1 MEHNDHDA
9 HSEHEHEH
17 EHVHTDAPGHGK
29 NHDHHG
35 DSREDTHAYAHD
47 HDTGSDHQDDSH
59 GDVHAH
65 DHDTGHDHQGG
76 SHGDTHAH
84 DHHKSHDHQGD
95 SHGHAHG
102 HAHALTAEGINKR
115 MGIAVALNLI
125 FVVIESSFGFL
136 SNSVALIADAG
147 HNLGDVLGLI
157 CAWTAIVLTRR
168 PPGGN
173 FTYGLGRSSV
183 LAALTN
189 AVLLLLACGAIA
201 WEAAMRLA
209 APPAVAGATVMGVA
223 AVGIVLNGVSAWLLH
238 GGSHDDLNRRSAFIH
253 MLGDAA
259 ISAGVLV
266 SGAIIVFTGWNWLDP
281 VVSIGIVAIILTST
295 WSLLRDSIHLSLD
308 GVPAGVNS
316 TAVMSFLSGQR
327 GVTDVHDL
335 HIWAL
340 STTSVALTAH
350 LVVPDREAEDALLSS
365 LTPNL
370 KRRFR
375 IDHATLQIERDR
387 CDHGCHA

>member
-1 MEHNDHDA
+1 L
-9 HSEHEHEH
+9 
-17 EHVHTDAPGHGK
+17 T
-29 NHDHHG
+29 
-35 DSREDTHAYAHD
+35 
-47 HDTGSDHQDDSH
+47 SD
-59 GDVHAH
+59 
-65 DHDTGHDHQGG
+65 
-76 SHGDTHAH
+76 
-84 DHHKSHDHQGD
+84 
-95 SHGHAHG
+95 
-102 HAHALTAEGINKR
+102 GINKR
-115 MGIAVALNLI
+115 MGIAVALNVV
-125 FVVIESSFGFL
+125 FVAIEGTFGFL

-168 PPGGN
+168 PPGGK

-189 AVLLLLACGAIA
+189 AVLLLVACGAIA
-201 WEAAMRLA
+201 WEAALRLA
-209 APPAVAGATVMGVA
+209 DPPPVAGLTVMGVA
-223 AVGIVLNGVSAWLLH
+223 GVGIVLNGISAWLLH
-238 GGSHDDLNRRSAFIH
+238 GGSHDDLNRRGAFIH

-266 SGAIIVFTGWNWLDP
+266 SGGLIMATGWNRLDP
-281 VVSIGIVAIILTST
+281 LVSLLIVAIILVST
-295 WSLLRDSIHLSLD
+295 WSLLRDSINLSLD
-308 GVPAGVNS
+308 AVPEGVNS
-316 TAVMSFLSGQR
+316 TAIMSFLSGQR

-350 LVVPDREAEDALLSS
+350 LVVPDREAEDVLLGS
-365 LTPNL
+365 LTPSL

-387 CDHGCHA
+387 CQHGCEA